1 MVSERALEVLRV
13 IVADYVASREPVGS
27 KAIVERHG
35 FSVSAA
41 TIRNDMAA
49 LEEENLI
56 HAPHTSAG
64 RIPTDLGYRMFVNH
78 FTEMRPL
85 STAQRHAIERFLDDS
100 ADLDDVFH
108 RTVRLLSQLTNQVAL
123 VQYPSF
129 RQDTVRHIEIVPLG
143 HSRFLGILILDGG
156 RVDQNIM
163 ELPHEV
169 DDDLMTHIR
178 AVINAHVVGKSVAEL
193 PHILRSLEMTLP
205 AAGVSVWNAV
215 VEAVISQAE
224 AQRVDKL
231 VVSGSANIALAEDD
245 FGGNIVPVL
254 DAIDEQV
261 TLLKLFREMDLDEH
275 GVGARI
281 GREMQGSLADTSLVS
296 GEYFVGTGESGR
308 LGILGPTRMN
318 YDTNFGAVRAV
329 ARYLSRMLGE
339 KS

>member
-41 TIRNDMAA
+41 TIRNDMAV

-78 FTEMRPL
+78 FAEMRPL
-85 STAQRHAIERFLDDS
+85 SSAQRHAIEKFLDDS
-100 ADLDDVFH
+100 VDLDDVFH

-129 RQDTVRHIEIVPLG
+129 GQDTVRHLEIVSLG
-143 HSRFLGILILDGG
+143 HGRYLGILILDGG

-163 ELPHEV
+163 ELPRDIE
-169 DDDLMTHIR
+169 DDFLAHMR
-178 AVINAHVVGKSVAEL
+178 AVLNAAVVGKSIAALPAEL
-193 PHILRSLEMTLP
+193 RSVKLQLP
-205 AAGVSVWNAV
+205 EHNQLIWDSVVSAV
-215 VEAVISQAE
+215 TAQAE

-231 VVSGSANIALAEDD
+231 VISGAANIALAEDD

-261 TLLKLFREMDLDEH
+261 TLLKLFREMELDEH

-281 GREMQGSLADTSLVS
+281 GREMQGTLAETSLVS
-296 GEYFVGTGESGR
+296 SEYFVGNGESAR

-339 KS
+339 QS